1 MLFFCVIRESILCHL
16 QAFMW
21 IYWIINDNMLDEYT
35 GSYWIIYY
43 LIIYDNMLSI
53 VSFGSYPGWIQVLH
67 EWALCCRR
75 SPLMDVVQLPD
86 VVICW
91 TTLYEWFHSYCIY
104 NIWKCIL
111 ESKIRYTYYKYYT
124 SNEHVWLSTHLVCK
138 SMYIKLLEFLSPVF
152 VRTRH
157 RRLQRNLLRSLLR
170 RKWAA
175 GGVSLCVL
183 SRRRCPFPIG
193 WLIQRG
199 FPIIYQNGLLFI
211 LSWVT
216 DLDITSKYIWTTL
229 GIWWSIMGYT
239 MWYLRDS

>member
-1 MLFFCVIRESILCHL
+1 MNPGAPWMSPVLPKIPIDGCSSAPRCR
-16 QAFMW
+16 
-21 IYWIINDNMLDEYT
+21 
-35 GSYWIIYY
+35 Y
-43 LIIYDNMLSI
+43 LLN
-53 VSFGSYPGWIQVLH
+53 H
-67 EWALCCRR
+67 ALWLV
-75 SPLMDVVQLPD
+75 PF
-86 VVICW
+86 I
-91 TTLYEWFHSYCIY
+91 CIY

-124 SNEHVWLSTHLVCK
+124 SNEHVWLSIHLVCK

-193 WLIQRG
+193 WSIQRG

-216 DLDITSKYIWTTL
+216 DLDITSKYIYELHW
-229 GIWWSIMGYT
+229 GYDGVSWDIQCGT
-239 MWYLRDS
+239 SEIAKV